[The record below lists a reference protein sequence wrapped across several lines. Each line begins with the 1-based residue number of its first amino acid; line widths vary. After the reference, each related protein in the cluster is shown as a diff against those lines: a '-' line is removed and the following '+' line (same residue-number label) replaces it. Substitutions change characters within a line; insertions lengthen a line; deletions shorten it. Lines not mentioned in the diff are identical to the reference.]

1 MAQPALAEQA
11 GETLEHQ
18 QSAVVV
24 KAEGLGA
31 QRVDAF
37 ACDRREMRQQRVGVD
52 GIRIFLVAGE
62 QEQALAVQTGR
73 EVLPPSCTIS
83 WRLPWLWL
91 AGRPPGSVAEAKA
104 QLLKHLPL
112 SRFRRPDIG
121 AVRGGGI
128 DQGGHR
134 LRRQFHFFFLT
145 KRAVY

>member
-52 GIRIFLVAGE
+52 GIRIFLIAGE

-83 WRLPWLWL
+83 WRLPRLWL
-91 AGRPPGSVAEAKA
+91 AGRPPGSVAVKSPAVRA
-104 QLLKHLPL
+104 SAL

-128 DQGGHR
+128 DRGGHR
-134 LRRQFHFFFLT
+134 LRRQFHFFF
-145 KRAVY
+145 

>member
-37 ACDRREMRQQRVGVD
+37 ACDRREMRQQRVSVD

-73 EVLPPSCTIS
+73 EVLP
-83 WRLPWLWL
+83 
-91 AGRPPGSVAEAKA
+91 A
-104 QLLKHLPL
+104 QLH
-112 SRFRRPDIG
+112 DIVA
-121 AVRGGGI
+121 AV
-128 DQGGHR
+128 
-134 LRRQFHFFFLT
+134 
-145 KRAVY
+145 

>member
-83 WRLPWLWL
+83 WRLPAM
-91 AGRPPGSVAEAKA
+91 AGGQAARQRRRAKA
-104 QLLKHLPL
+104 QLFEHLPL

-128 DQGGHR
+128 DGAVTGCGGSFIF
-134 LRRQFHFFFLT
+134 LLT

>member
-62 QEQALAVQTGR
+62 QEQTLA
-73 EVLPPSCTIS
+73 
-83 WRLPWLWL
+83 
-91 AGRPPGSVAEAKA
+91 
-104 QLLKHLPL
+104 
-112 SRFRRPDIG
+112 
-121 AVRGGGI
+121 
-128 DQGGHR
+128 
-134 LRRQFHFFFLT
+134 
-145 KRAVY
+145 

>member
-73 EVLPPSCTIS
+73 EVLPAQLHDIVAFTP
-83 WRLPWLWL
+83 LWL
-91 AGRPPGSVAEAKA
+91 AGRPPGSVAV
-104 QLLKHLPL
+104 LKP
-112 SRFRRPDIG
+112 SCSSICP
-121 AVRGGGI
+121 
-128 DQGGHR
+128 
-134 LRRQFHFFFLT
+134 
-145 KRAVY
+145 